1 MSLRLGMLQLLKIS
15 ELAELQSKLLHFF
28 IFYCMN
34 EASMCKSSQETSE
47 NGQETVEN
55 ANYGLVNFSESGLGR
70 MDLGEILMIILLSM
84 AIILLLW
91 YYCKKKRQRRPH
103 ELREAVAYRPAGE
116 TINYPHRSALPIQ
129 FAGTTAQ
136 QEPPSAPTP
145 GLWDQCRQVLS
156 T

>member
-1 MSLRLGMLQLLKIS
+1 MTLRVHSCGRG
-15 ELAELQSKLLHFF
+15 AVRATLQSKLLHFF
-28 IFYCMN
+28 IFYCMK

-84 AIILLLW
+84 AIILLGW
-91 YYCKKKRQRRPH
+91 YYCKKKRQRRLQ
-103 ELREAVAYRPAGE
+103 ELNNALAVAYRPAGE

-129 FAGTTAQ
+129 FSGQRTAQ
-136 QEPPSAPTP
+136 QEPPSAPPPTP
-145 GLWDQCRQVLS
+145 GLWDQCR
-156 T
+156 